1 MSLAGTWALTRLAL
15 RRDRLVIPIWA
26 VAVGGL
32 VASGA
37 GSLGG
42 LYATTAERAEL
53 AASMSANS
61 SMRALYGPVFGDSL
75 GGLVAWRFG
84 TFAVGASAPATAYGP
99 ISSRQKGLKT
109 TCVRIRRIDAD
120 FIPAARRRSWA
131 SSRGF

>member
-15 RRDRLVIPIWA
+15 RRDHLVIPIWA

-84 TFAVGASAPATAYGP
+84 TFAVGASAPGDRVRSDLFTTEGFEDDLRAY
-99 ISSRQKGLKT
+99 T
-109 TCVRIRRIDAD
+109 TH
-120 FIPAARRRSWA
+120 
-131 SSRGF
+131 